1 MNKILISGGSGLV
14 GSTVTNLLIQKGYQV
29 EHLSR
34 SKNSKGNVRV
44 RLWDIKKG
52 WIEEGAFENLLGII
66 HLAGA
71 GIASVKHNE
80 QGKKVLTD
88 SRVNSAELLFQKLS
102 SLNIKPEFF
111 ISASAVGYY
120 GMETNDS
127 ICEETDDSGSDF
139 VSELCVKWEAKAD
152 QFKSIC
158 RVAKVRI
165 GLVLDKDEGALNA
178 ISMPTQFGL
187 GAALGSGKQ
196 WLPWIHKKDLARLF
210 LYLIENK
217 LEGVFNG
224 VAPKHINNKDFTKA
238 VAKAY
243 GVPAFLPGIPSGM
256 LKLFLGEKATLVL
269 EGKRVSSQKVLSTGF
284 EFKYPDLNS
293 ALGEIY
299 GS

>member
-1 MNKILISGGSGLV
+1 MGKILISGGSGLV
-14 GSTVTNLLIQKGYQV
+14 GSSITNHLLKKGHQV

-52 WIEEGAFENLLGII
+52 WIEEGAFDNLQGII

-80 QGKKVLTD
+80 QGKKILMD
-88 SRVNSAELLFQKLS
+88 SRVNSAELLLQKLV

-111 ISASAVGYY
+111 ISASAIGYY

-127 ICEETDDSGSDF
+127 ICKETDGPGTDF

-165 GLVLDKDEGALNA
+165 GLVMDKDEGALKA
-178 ISMPTQFGL
+178 ISIPTQFGL
-187 GAALGSGKQ
+187 GAALGKGKQ

-210 LYLIENK
+210 LFLIENK

-224 VAPKHINNKDFTKA
+224 VAPEHVNNKEFTKA
-238 VAKAY
+238 VARAY
-243 GVPAFLPGIPSGM
+243 NVLVFLPGIPTGL
-256 LKLFLGEKATLVL
+256 LKLILGEKAPLVL
-269 EGKRVSSQKVLSTGF
+269 EGKRVSSEMVLEKGF
-284 EFKYPDLNS
+284 EFRYPNLKS
-293 ALGEIY
+293 ALSDIY
-299 GS
+299 KA